1 MAKQGGQRQTSRVMA
16 ADSEDR
22 LRTRAAWLY
31 YIEGLTQEQVARK
44 LNKSRLKITRTLA
57 DCRDL
62 GIVQFRINSKLADC
76 IELERRLETELG
88 LTEAVVVPHSD
99 DPDNLAAA
107 IGNAAGAYLS
117 ENLADGLT
125 IGVGWGQT
133 LQSSLRSIFRPPV
146 DNLTIVSL
154 LGGLTYAAA
163 LSPAE
168 FAWRLAGQLDAEC
181 FHIAAPVYTSNAA
194 TRQSLMS
201 QRGLREVFERASR
214 IDLAMLS
221 VGDLSK
227 KATTVQCGLLD
238 PKELTSLRRAGA
250 VGDLLCHFV
259 DADGALVDHPLNQRV
274 MAYDPTLLRA
284 IPKVVLASGS
294 VRKVAVLLAAIK
306 LTQAH
311 TLITDDTTAI
321 EMLRRAKKS

>member
-1 MAKQGGQRQTSRVMA
+1 MAKQRGQRQTSRVMA
-16 ADSEDR
+16 ADAEDR

-31 YIEGLTQEQVARK
+31 YIEGLTQEQIAQK

-57 DCRDL
+57 DCRDQ

-88 LTEAVVVPHSD
+88 LSEAVVVPHSD

-117 ENLADGLT
+117 ENLADGMT

-133 LQSSLRSIFRPPV
+133 LQNSLRSIFRPPV
-146 DNLTIVSL
+146 KDLTIVSL
-154 LGGLTYAAA
+154 LGGLTYAEA

-181 FHIAAPVYTSNAA
+181 FHIAAPVYTSDAA
-194 TRQSLMS
+194 TRTSLMS
-201 QRGLREVFERASR
+201 QRGLRDLFERASR

-227 KATTVQCGLLD
+227 EATTVQCGLLD

-250 VGDLLCHFV
+250 VGDVLCHYV
-259 DADGALVDHPLNQRV
+259 NAQGALVDHPINQRV

-284 IPKVVLASGS
+284 IPKVVLTSGS
-294 VRKVAVLLAAIK
+294 VRKVPVLLAAIK

-311 TLITDDTTAI
+311 TLITDDTTAM
-321 EMLRRAKKS
+321 EMLRRAAKS

>member
-1 MAKQGGQRQTSRVMA
+1 MAKQGNRRHTGRAMA
-16 ADSEDR
+16 ADAEDR

-31 YIEGLTQEQVARK
+31 YIEGLTQEQVAQK

-62 GIVQFRINSKLADC
+62 GVVQFRINSKLADC

-99 DPDNLAAA
+99 DPENLAAA

-117 ENLADGLT
+117 ENLSDGLT
-125 IGVGWGQT
+125 VGVGWGMT
-133 LQSSLRSIFRPPV
+133 LQHSLRSTFHKPIE
-146 DNLTIVSL
+146 NLTIVSL

-168 FAWRLAGQLDAEC
+168 FAWRLAGQLDAAC
-181 FHIAAPVYTSNAA
+181 FHIAAPVFTSNAA
-194 TRQSLMS
+194 TRRSLMS
-201 QRGLREVFERASR
+201 QRGLRDLFEHASR
-214 IDLAMLS
+214 VDMAMLS
-221 VGDLSK
+221 VGDLSEG
-227 KATTVQCGLLD
+227 ATIVQCGLLD
-238 PKELTSLRRAGA
+238 PEELASLREAGA
-250 VGDLLCHFV
+250 VGDVLCHFV
-259 DADGALVDHPLNQRV
+259 DGSGAFVDHPINKRV
-274 MAYDPTLLRA
+274 MAYNPKLLRK

-294 VRKVAVLLAAIK
+294 VRKVPVLLAAIK

-311 TLITDDTTAI
+311 TLITDDSTAI
-321 EMLRRAKKS
+321 EMLRQAAAD